1 MVRFAALITLFVL
14 LVAGSAHAAGLTV
27 TQRVLAREM
36 ARSGGSSG
44 AYVVDLSTGQALYS
58 FKPDV
63 KRMPASVEK
72 LYTAATALLRYGPDG
87 HITTSVL
94 ADQLPDETGTIA
106 GNIVL
111 RGAGDPSFGT
121 TAAAGLAQQ
130 IADAGLTRIE
140 GRVIGDE
147 SAFDAFRGPPT
158 YGYRLTSEVGPLSA
172 LAFNHGRTGKSSP
185 YYQSS
190 PATFAAQQFEK
201 ALEQRGVKV
210 IGKAK
215 RGLASAGMTPFSEWQ
230 SPTIANIVRTMNQPS
245 DNYIAETLIKGF
257 GSQFGGEGS
266 TAAGGRI
273 IRETLSQFAISPTIV
288 DGSGLARTN
297 RTSPREVVQLL
308 AGMDQSEVAA
318 AFDQSLA
325 VIGRNG
331 TVYNR
336 MRGTAAQDNCHA
348 KTGTLRDV
356 SALAGYC
363 DTKHGHRIAFAFLMN
378 RVWPAGARTL
388 QDRMTAAL
396 ARYTG

>member
-1 MVRFAALITLFVL
+1 MVRLAALIAALVA
-14 LVAGSAHAAGLTV
+14 LVAGPAHAAGLSA

-36 ARSGGSSG
+36 GRAGGSSG
-44 AYVVDLSTGQALYS
+44 AYVVDLTAN
-58 FKPDV
+58 KPIYGLKADV
-63 KRMPASVEK
+63 RRMPASVEK
-72 LYTAATALLRYGPDG
+72 LYTASTALLRYGAEG
-87 HITTSVL
+87 RLTTSVL
-94 ADQLPDETGTIA
+94 ADALPDERGTID
-106 GNIVL
+106 GDVVL
-111 RGAGDPSFGT
+111 RGAGDPTFG
-121 TAAAGLAQQ
+121 TAAAASLARQ

-147 SAFDAFRGPPT
+147 SAFDVFRGPPS

-172 LAFNHGRTGKSSP
+172 LDFNHGRTGRSSP
-185 YYQSS
+185 YFQSS

-210 IGKAK
+210 VGKAR
-215 RGLASAGMTPFSEWQ
+215 RGLADTGMTPFSEWE

-245 DNYIAETLIKGF
+245 DNYIAEMLIKGF

-266 TAAGGRI
+266 TRAGGKV
-273 IRETLSQFAISPTIV
+273 IRETLSQFAIKPSIT
-288 DGSGLARTN
+288 DGSGLARSN
-297 RTSPREVVQLL
+297 RTSPREVVTLL
-308 AGMDQSEVAA
+308 THMDTSEVAD

-348 KTGTLRDV
+348 KTGTLHDV

-363 DTKHGHRIAFAFLMN
+363 NAQGGHRIAFAFLMN
-378 RVWPAGARTL
+378 RVYPSSARAL